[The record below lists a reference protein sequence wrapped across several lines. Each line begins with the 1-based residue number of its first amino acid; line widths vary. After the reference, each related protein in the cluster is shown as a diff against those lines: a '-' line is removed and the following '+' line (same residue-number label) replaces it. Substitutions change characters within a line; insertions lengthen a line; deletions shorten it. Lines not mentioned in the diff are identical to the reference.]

1 MRRLFRPVLIL
12 LALVF
17 LFEAWL
23 WERLA
28 PGVAW
33 IVARIPLHALKLRLA
48 AAIER
53 LPPIA
58 TLVVFVVPV
67 LLLLPIKFLGLWML
81 TRGHWLGALGVL
93 ALAKVVSLGVTAFIF
108 DLTRPKL
115 LQLAWFSRLYGR
127 VMAWLGWAHELIDPI
142 KRRIQRL
149 PSHAGAAAR
158 GTCAAAARACPPA
171 HAIDPGGVGVNAPDR
186 AFGGVGVSD
195 PEQALSLFAARN
207 SGH

>member
-33 IVARIPLHALKLRLA
+33 VVARIPLHALKLRIS

-93 ALAKVVSLGVTAFIF
+93 ALAKVVSLGITAFIF

-115 LQLAWFSRLYGR
+115 LQLAWFSWLYGQ
-127 VMAWLGWAHELIDPI
+127 VMAWLRWAHELIDPI
-142 KRRIQRL
+142 KRRINGFLRMLAPQR
-149 PSHAGAAAR
+149 AGRALRLLAR
-158 GTCAAAARACPPA
+158 VRRRMQSTRA
-171 HAIDPGGVGVNAPDR
+171 
-186 AFGGVGVSD
+186 VS
-195 PEQALSLFAARN
+195 
-207 SGH
+207 G

>member
-33 IVARIPLHALKLRLA
+33 VVARIPLHALKLRIS

-93 ALAKVVSLGVTAFIF
+93 ALAKVVSLGITAFIF

-115 LQLAWFSRLYGR
+115 LQLAWFRWLYGQ
-127 VMAWLGWAHELIDPI
+127 VTAWLRWAHELIDPI
-142 KRRIQRL
+142 KRRISGFLRMLAPQR
-149 PSHAGAAAR
+149 AGRALRLLAR
-158 GTCAAAARACPPA
+158 VRRRMQSTRA
-171 HAIDPGGVGVNAPDR
+171 
-186 AFGGVGVSD
+186 VS
-195 PEQALSLFAARN
+195 
-207 SGH
+207 G